1 MMKGKALAIIA
12 VVVFFTACTDQKLVK
27 SQAPSIEDVLVNRG
41 FIDNNTYRIVCK
53 GYPQQGLEGIQKVES
68 SKRAALLNAYY
79 FVQNYFDDFVAPDR
93 DGKAVK
99 FDIFND
105 YAVVHYIVTKHGL
118 RKKFKKR

>member
-12 VVVFFTACTDQKLVK
+12 VVVFFTACTDQKLGK